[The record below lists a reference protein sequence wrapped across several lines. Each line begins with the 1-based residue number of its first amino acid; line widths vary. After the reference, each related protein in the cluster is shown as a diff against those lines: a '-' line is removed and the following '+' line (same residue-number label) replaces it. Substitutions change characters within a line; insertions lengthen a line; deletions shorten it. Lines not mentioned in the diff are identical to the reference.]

1 MERRYRIMLIEDS
14 RTQAAQLRSLLE
26 GESAEVQCA
35 YSAEEGLDDLNRSI
49 PDLIVVD
56 YYLPGLKGDEFCRK
70 IRMNV
75 NTRSVPVLML
85 TVGGDEMAE
94 TRGLES
100 GADDYLAKSVD
111 PDILRLRVRALLR
124 KSRAHDAI
132 LGSAE
137 AVFSRGR
144 LLAIDDSP
152 TYLRY
157 LAEQL
162 RTENCDV
169 ATAGSGA
176 EGLERLAREAFD
188 CVLVDLAM
196 PGLDG
201 IEVCRRI
208 GQARRAADSPIVV
221 LMLEGDEGK
230 DQMTRGLAAGADD
243 FVGKAGDIAV
253 LKARVRALLR
263 RKFVQDENRRILEE
277 LKNRELEAVR
287 ARAEREAAEARAILA
302 ERLAQTDRELR
313 FQHGVTAAITEN
325 AADALFMLD
334 PQGRVTFL
342 NPAAVE
348 MSGFGREELLGHA
361 LDRLV
366 QPEASGIPPAL
377 ARVFETGETI
387 KGQEGVFARKD
398 GSTIDVSCSYSP
410 VSREGKVTA
419 AVLVVHDISEQKRN
433 EERLRQTQKLES
445 IGLLAGGIAH
455 DFNNLLTGILG
466 NASLLASVVP
476 QDLGANVDSIINAS
490 ERAAELTRQ
499 LLAYAGKGRFVVE
512 PVDLSEMVRHLTPL
526 IRTSIGRTIELKL
539 ELDPRLPAIEADRS
553 QIQQVVMN
561 LAINAGE
568 AVGEKA
574 GRIAVRTGWRH
585 LDAAEAGG
593 ASVIPGEY
601 VWLQVADTGCGIGES
616 DRAKIFEPF
625 FTTKFTGRGLGLAAV
640 HGIVR
645 MCKGAIQVESTP
657 GKGSVFTVLFPA
669 VPRVSLPVPEVGAEE
684 ETAGAG
690 VVLVVDDEAIVRLTA
705 EAALAKYG
713 YAALLAADGQE
724 GVDMFARHARIIDV
738 VLLDVK
744 MPIMDGHEALERMQR
759 IQPDVKVLVS
769 SGYNES
775 AALEAFKHQGVAGF
789 VQKPYRAGTLVKAIR
804 GVMEQNGNG

>member
-1 MERRYRIMLIEDS
+1 MERHYRIMLIEDS
-14 RTQAAQLRSLLE
+14 RTQAAQLKSLLE
-26 GESAEVQCA
+26 AENADVSCA
-35 YSAEEGLDDLNRSI
+35 YSAEEGLEDLNRSI

-94 TRGLES
+94 ARGLES

-124 KSRAHDAI
+124 KSRTQDAI
-132 LGSAE
+132 LGSTE
-137 AVFSRGR
+137 AVFNRAR
-144 LLAIDDSP
+144 LLAVDDSP
-152 TYLRY
+152 TYLSY

-169 ATAGSGA
+169 TAASSGA
-176 EGLERLAREAFD
+176 EALDLLGREDFD

-201 IEVCRRI
+201 IEICRRI
-208 GQARRAADSPIVV
+208 AEARRAADSPIVV
-221 LMLEGDEGK
+221 LMLEGEEGK
-230 DQMTRGLAAGADD
+230 DQMSRGLAAGADD

-253 LKARVRALLR
+253 LKSRVRALLR
-263 RKFVQDENRRILEE
+263 RKFVQHENRRILEE
-277 LKNRELEAVR
+277 IKNRELDAVR
-287 ARAEREAAEARAILA
+287 ARAEREAAEARATLA

-334 PQGRVTFL
+334 RQGRVTFL
-342 NPAAVE
+342 NPAAVH
-348 MSGFGREELLGHA
+348 MFGYSRDELLGQA
-361 LDRLV
+361 LSRFV
-366 QPEASGIPPAL
+366 QPEASGIPDAM
-377 ARVFETGETI
+377 ARVFETGETV
-387 KGQEGVFARKD
+387 KGQEAVFCRKN
-398 GSTIDVSCSYSP
+398 GSAMDVSCSYSP
-410 VSREGKVTA
+410 ILSEGKVTA

-433 EERLRQTQKLES
+433 EEHLRQTQKLES

-466 NASLLASVVP
+466 NASLLSGAVP
-476 QDLGANVDSIINAS
+476 QDLASNVDSIVNAA

-512 PVDLSEMVRHLTPL
+512 PIDLSDMVRHLSPL
-526 IRTSIGRTIELKL
+526 IRTSVGRNIDLKL
-539 ELDPRLPAIEADRS
+539 DLDQRLPAIEADRS
-553 QIQQVVMN
+553 QVQQVVMN
-561 LAINAGE
+561 LTINAGE
-568 AVGEKA
+568 AVGEKP
-574 GRIAVRTGWRH
+574 GRIAVRTGSRH
-585 LDAAEAGG
+585 LAPAEAAEASL
-593 ASVIPGEY
+593 AAGEY
-601 VWLQVADTGCGIGES
+601 VWLQVSDTGCGITES

-645 MCKGAIQVESTP
+645 MCKGAIQLESTP
-657 GKGSVFTVLFPA
+657 GQGSVFTVLFPA
-669 VPRVSLPVPEVGAEE
+669 IARPPRAETEEGAEI
-684 ETAGAG
+684 TTGGAG

-744 MPIMDGHEALERMQR
+744 MPIMDGHEALEQMQR

-769 SGYNES
+769 SGYNET

-804 GVMEQNGNG
+804 GVIEKNGGG